1 MQTKKLLEY
10 GLTSFSFATV
20 ISQLVPVAQVKVK
33 NANVD
38 SVVVAPAQ
46 DVTALLPA
54 DYDESQLQ
62 LSYALTGGAD
72 TLSAP
77 LETTDDVGTVT
88 VTYQGKTVGQ
98 TTLRP
103 ITAVERHVPRVLQR
117 KECRAAGEKI
127 SLAAPSP
134 WR

>member
-1 MQTKKLLEY
+1 MSRHCSRRIT
-10 GLTSFSFATV
+10 TRA
-20 ISQLVPVAQVKVK
+20 
-33 NANVD
+33 
-38 SVVVAPAQ
+38 
-46 DVTALLPA
+46 
-54 DYDESQLQ
+54 QLQ

-103 ITAVERHVPRVLQR
+103 ITAVERHVVQY
-117 KECRAAGEKI
+117 AAKSAGD
-127 SLAAPSP
+127 
-134 WR
+134 R